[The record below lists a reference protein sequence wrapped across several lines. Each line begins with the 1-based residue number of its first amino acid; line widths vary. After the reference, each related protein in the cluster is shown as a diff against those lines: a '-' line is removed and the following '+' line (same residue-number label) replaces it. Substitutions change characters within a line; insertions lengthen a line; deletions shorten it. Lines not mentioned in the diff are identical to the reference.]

1 MADGKVIIDSKLN
14 AQGVEK
20 GADDVVDEL
29 EKVAKKA
36 KETGEDVDE
45 SISGSFN
52 GFAVA
57 NALADLA
64 VEALQ
69 SIGQAALDMAKDAV
83 EAAAEVQAS
92 DAQFA
97 QTFKGVEKQATKA
110 LDSIADSTGIAAT
123 RMQDSY
129 TSIFAFTR
137 SVGGEVDE
145 SMDIASRAMAAA
157 ADSAAYYDKSIEET
171 TETLQSFL
179 KGNYENDAALGIAA
193 TETTRNAKAN
203 ELYAKSFQ
211 ELSESQKVDV
221 LLAMVEAGNQASGAL
236 GQAAREADSWTN
248 VTGELE
254 EAWKQ
259 FLAVAGQPILENLI
273 PVVKDLTEV
282 LGNMREAAE
291 FDQLIDSAYDIEDAF
306 EDVEKQ
312 YNKTAKEVQV
322 NAALAE
328 HYVDV
333 LADLEANGLN
343 TVEAQKE
350 YAFAVQRLNELFPE
364 LNLQIDQNT
373 GLVNLNTDAIKLSIE
388 ALKDRAL
395 YAAMEDRLTAALV
408 AQADAT
414 MTIAE
419 LEYEHRLVT
428 EQLAAAQANL
438 AAVQAATE
446 GRAISYTNA
455 VTQASGAVEVA
466 QSQVDN
472 LTQLEKDLAD
482 ALEVASQG
490 LADSEGDITMWGE
503 IIDDARGKMDDW
515 VGSTEYSTDATETL
529 SMTVEEATGVVAA
542 LRDEYDN
549 AKQAAY
555 DSITT
560 QVGLFDDLVVES
572 NLSAADI
579 IANWGNQ
586 KTAFDN
592 YAANL
597 QKAINMGL
605 DEALVKQLSDG
616 SVQSMAIL
624 NEFVNGTDI
633 SVGDINTAFS
643 GVSASKETVSAVM
656 ADITTDMSDRLVEMQ
671 QNLDT
676 EFGDM
681 AGIVGQEITKMQAY
695 INSLTGKIVYVGV
708 KTSSTGSIKPS
719 ENGGNVA
726 MPYSLRTVAEDLPY
740 LASGAVIPPNAPF
753 MAVLGDQ
760 RHGTNIE
767 APLSTIQEA
776 VAMTMEDISRSN
788 AAGFEAVVG
797 AVNQLMEAVS
807 AIEIGDDTIGRAAA
821 RYESGVNFVHGGAYV

>member
-1 MADGKVIIDSKLN
+1 MSDGKVIIDSKLN
-14 AQGVEK
+14 TQGVEK
-20 GADDVVDEL
+20 GADDIVDEL
-29 EKVAKKA
+29 EKVAKEA
-36 KETGEDVDE
+36 KKTGDDVDE
-45 SISGSFN
+45 SISGSFK

-92 DAQFA
+92 NAQFA

-157 ADSAAYYDKSIEET
+157 ADSAAYYDKSIEEA

-291 FDQLIDSAYDIEDAF
+291 FDQLIDSAYDIEKAF
-306 EDVEKQ
+306 KDVENQ
-312 YNKTAKEVQV
+312 YNKTAKEVEV

-333 LADLEANGLN
+333 LEDLEANGLN
-343 TVEAQKE
+343 TVESQKE

-373 GLVNLNTDAIKLSIE
+373 GLVNLNTDAIKSSIE

-419 LEYEHRLVT
+419 LEYEHKLVT

-438 AAVQAATE
+438 VAVQAANE
-446 GRAISYTNA
+446 GRAISYTNTI
-455 VTQASGAVEVA
+455 TQASGAVEVA

-472 LTQLEKDLAD
+472 LTQREKDLAD

-503 IIDDARGKMDDW
+503 IIDDAREKMDDW
-515 VGSTEYSTDATETL
+515 VGSTEDSTDATETL
-529 SMTVEEATGVVAA
+529 TMTVEEATGVVAA
-542 LRDEYDN
+542 LRDEYDK
-549 AKQAAY
+549 AKQSAY
-555 DSITT
+555 DSLTA
-560 QVGLFDDLVVES
+560 QVGFFDDLVVES
-572 NLSAADI
+572 NLSTEEI
-579 IANWGNQ
+579 IANWGSQ
-586 KTAFDN
+586 KAAFDN

-597 QKAINMGL
+597 QQAINMGL
-605 DEALVKQLSDG
+605 DEALVKQLADG

-624 NEFVNGTDI
+624 DEFVNGTDI
-633 SVGDINTAFS
+633 SIDEINTAFS
-643 GVSASKETVSAVM
+643 GVSESKDTVSALM
-656 ADITTDMSDRLVEMQ
+656 ADITTDMSDRLVEMR

-695 INSLTGKIVYVGV
+695 INSLTGKTVYVGV

-726 MPYSLRTVAEDLPY
+726 TPYSLRTVAEDLPY

-821 RYESGVNFVHGGAYV
+821 RYESGVNFVRGGAYV